1 MSDPRITP
9 SVILES
15 SINGITAIAYVSISI
30 IIGLLLI
37 IKYFKYKDKKLLFIG
52 LNFILLPSSWWPA
65 AFGYLLALGGIYLE
79 NLPYSLILQIP
90 QTLNIFLWI
99 YIFSEMQYPDKQKR
113 IKEVIAIYAVV
124 WAIIY
129 LLFVFINV
137 DVLVINRQGIIDIS
151 YRIPTLIMVAL
162 HLSIFIITFSLFGK
176 GALKSSDQETRLKG
190 KFLFLFLIGFIFG
203 TLFDSFIPG
212 DFVALP
218 ARIVLILASICLY
231 LVFAMPEGLK
241 KRLLK
246 QEN

>member
-1 MSDPRITP
+1 MTDSRITP
-9 SVILES
+9 LIIAGSTID
-15 SINGITAIAYVSISI
+15 GITAIIYISISI

-37 IKYFKYKDKKLLFIG
+37 IKFLKYKDKKLLFIG

-79 NLPYSLILQIP
+79 NIPYSIILQIP
-90 QTLNIFLWI
+90 QTVNIFLWI
-99 YIFSEMQYPDKQKR
+99 YIFSEMQYPDKQKK
-113 IKEVIAIYAVV
+113 IKEICAIYATS

-129 LLFVFINV
+129 LSFVFINV
-137 DVLVINRQGIIDIS
+137 DLLVIIRQGIIDIS
-151 YRIPTLIMVAL
+151 YRLPALIMVAM
-162 HLSIFIITFSLFGK
+162 HLSIFVVTFTIFGRE
-176 GALKSSDQETRLKG
+176 ALKSSDQETRLKG
-190 KFLFLFLIGFIFG
+190 KFLFLFLGGFIFG

-212 DFVALP
+212 DFGALP

-246 QEN
+246 Q